1 MKGCI
6 ADMDENTEKKKN
18 HRKHYRNR
26 NKDKAKRYRSEEQKK
41 RDGQDRPEEQ
51 GRSERS
57 ERSERPDRRGRQKRQ
72 ESQKKQGIKPDIR
85 DKADTATAEDLEGIS
100 SRSKRD
106 PVEPVFE
113 FTWGDAWGL
122 YGTGYH
128 VVIKDNEEN
137 KDKLYLSWSV
147 DLKYGEM
154 RISQKLQE
162 FLDDIKA
169 CGVQS
174 WDGQRYTKAGI
185 IDGDTWYFKVN
196 SLSIKAEAQGTNEYP
211 AEWKQLLSCLHEKWG
226 VPVSKR
232 EQWE

>member
-1 MKGCI
+1 MKGYI

-18 HRKHYRNR
+18 HRKHYRSR
-26 NKDKAKRYRSEEQKK
+26 NKDKAKRDKAEEQKK
-41 RDGQDRPEEQ
+41 NDGQDKK
-51 GRSERS
+51 SD
-57 ERSERPDRRGRQKRQ
+57 RPDRPDRHGRQKKQDFPR
-72 ESQKKQGIKPDIR
+72 KQGIKPDAR
-85 DKADTATAEDLEGIS
+85 DKADTATEEDLEEIS
-100 SRSKRD
+100 SRSKRE
-106 PVEPVFE
+106 PAEPVFE

-174 WDGQRYTKAGI
+174 WDGQRYTRPGI

-196 SLSIKAEAQGTNEYP
+196 SLAVKSEAQGTNEYP
-211 AEWKQLLSCLHEKWG
+211 AEWKQLLCCLHEKWG

>member
-26 NKDKAKRYRSEEQKK
+26 NKDKAKRDRSEEQKR

-51 GRSERS
+51 GRRERS

-72 ESQKKQGIKPDIR
+72 EAQKKQGIKPDTR
-85 DKADTATAEDLEGIS
+85 DKADTATEEDLEEIS

>member
-1 MKGCI
+1 MKGYI
-6 ADMDENTEKKKN
+6 TDMDENTEKKKN

-26 NKDKAKRYRSEEQKK
+26 NKDKAKRDRSEEQKR

-72 ESQKKQGIKPDIR
+72 ESQKKQGVKPDAR
-85 DKADTATAEDLEGIS
+85 AKADTATEEDLEEIS

-128 VVIKDNEEN
+128 VVIKDNEDN